1 MSDDLID
8 LMASSYGQ
16 NWPTILKD
24 EQITLRPLRLRDR
37 RAWLSIRKS
46 NRTWLSQWEAT
57 SPIEQENQSLPS
69 YFGMVNHHKV
79 EGRAGRSLTLAIWF
93 EKDLIGQITLGG
105 ISYGAYRGGHIG
117 YWIDER
123 YANKGI
129 TTRAVRRL
137 TTYGFEELGLHRIE
151 INLRPENAA
160 SKRVA
165 EKAGYTFEGLRPR
178 YLHIDGS
185 WRDHLCYVKENP
197 RI

>member
-1 MSDDLID
+1 
-8 LMASSYGQ
+8 MASLSSHK
-16 NWPTILKD
+16 WPTVLKED
-24 EQITLRPLRLRDR
+24 QITLRPLRLRDR
-37 RAWLSIRKS
+37 SAWLAVRKT
-46 NRTWLSQWEAT
+46 NRAWLSQWEAT
-57 SPIEQENQSLPS
+57 SPISHENKNLPS
-69 YFGMVNHHKV
+69 YFEMVNYHRG

-93 EKDLIGQITLGG
+93 EKNLIGQITLGG

-117 YWIDER
+117 YWIDQR

-137 TTYGFEELGLHRIE
+137 TSYGFEELGLHRIE

-165 EKAGYTFEGLRPR
+165 EKAGYVFEGLRPR

>member
-1 MSDDLID
+1 
-8 LMASSYGQ
+8 MASLSSHK
-16 NWPTILKD
+16 WPTVLKED
-24 EQITLRPLRLRDR
+24 QITLRPLRLRDR
-37 RAWLSIRKS
+37 SAWLAVRKT
-46 NRTWLSQWEAT
+46 NRAWLSQWEAT
-57 SPIEQENQSLPS
+57 SPISHENKNLPS
-69 YFGMVNHHKV
+69 YFEMVNYHRG

-93 EKDLIGQITLGG
+93 EKNL
-105 ISYGAYRGGHIG
+105 
-117 YWIDER
+117 
-123 YANKGI
+123 I

-137 TTYGFEELGLHRIE
+137 TSYGFEELGLHRIE

-165 EKAGYTFEGLRPR
+165 EKAGYVFEGLRPR